1 MPRMPYESEMWDPE
15 KPFPVEMYHDEAMA
29 IQTVICNKY
38 GWTKAERRSSKM
50 PHVLESAMRGIVEG
64 ADNAAR

>member
-1 MPRMPYESEMWDPE
+1 MRIPYASEMWDE
-15 KPFPVEMYHDEAMA
+15 DKPFDVEMYHDEMMA
-29 IQTVICNKY
+29 LVTVICNKY
-38 GWTKAERRSSKM
+38 GWTKAERRDNNM